1 MKKTALLSAA
11 CAMMT
16 LSAFAQDGF
25 TITGKFPG
33 LKAGSKVELVNT
45 DGREQKN
52 WYKIDGTVERD
63 GEFVI
68 KGSVE
73 MPMLCEVRISPLD
86 GSAVDGVNDRLF
98 PLMVENIAIETS
110 AAHIDSVP
118 PSFYFGTSGLYQL
131 KNVTVKGG
139 EAQKEYEQYQ
149 AAMFPYDIAARQAHY
164 NLYIDENRDKRDEG
178 KARLKEAYDAAN
190 KAQAEADENFIS
202 GHPAYHICMLRLGQ
216 KLSSPFQYTND
227 ELDAIWAK
235 VSGNNSPA
243 RVAKVKAAIDKAR
256 KFVRGQQYAD
266 FSALDP
272 EGKEGRFSDQLGK
285 DRYTMVDFW
294 ASWCGPCRMAI
305 PHVRELHEKYGDRLG
320 IVAVSVDEDTEA
332 WKLAMEQEKMTWPQM
347 RVAKENFKDVTSAY
361 NFSGI
366 PFIVLIDPQGR
377 IAFAGHDPVKASEIL
392 SKVL

>member
-1 MKKTALLSAA
+1 MTKTVLLTLG
-11 CAMMT
+11 CAMT
-16 LSAFAQDGF
+16 ALSAFAQDGF

-52 WYKIDGTVERD
+52 WYKIDGAVERD

-73 MPMLCEVRISPLD
+73 MPMLCEVRISPFD

-139 EAQKEYEQYQ
+139 KAQKEYEQYQ

-164 NLYIDENRDKRDEG
+164 NRYIDENRDKSDEG
-178 KARLKEAYDAAN
+178 NARLKEAYDAAN
-190 KAQAEADENFIS
+190 KAQAEADENFINE
-202 GHPAYHICMLRLGQ
+202 HPAYHISMLRWGQ
-216 KLSSPFQYTND
+216 RLSKPFLYTND

-235 VSGNNSPA
+235 VSGNNSPV
-243 RVAKVKAAIDKAR
+243 RVARVKAAIDNAR
-256 KFVRGQQYAD
+256 KFVRGQQYTD
-266 FSALDP
+266 FPALDP
-272 EGKEGRFSDQLGK
+272 EGKACRFSDQLGNG
-285 DRYTMVDFW
+285 RYTMVDFW

-320 IVAVSVDEDTEA
+320 IVAVSVDEDPEA
-332 WKLAMEQEKMTWPQM
+332 WRQAMEQEKMTWPQM
-347 RVAKENFKDVTSAY
+347 RVAKENIKDVTKAY

-377 IAFAGHDPVKASEIL
+377 IAFAGHDPVKVSDIL
-392 SKVL
+392 SKTL